1 MQNEAAN
8 DNFSL
13 CLPNSI
19 ESLKKIHIWR
29 KTVDFKPLYCVLDFR
44 F

>member
-13 CLPNSI
+13 CFPNSI
-19 ESLKKIHIWR
+19 ESLKIKIHIR
-29 KTVDFKPLYCVLDFR
+29 TKKVDSKP
-44 F
+44 